1 MSMSKGILSSLNNNP
16 KASFSL
22 SSVELGFS
30 ILVGVA
36 TALALRSFIYS
47 ELPDTC
53 GPDIDYSYIGCDY
66 TWTPQLAWELR
77 GRPLFLTYVIP
88 YMLCL
93 AISSIF
99 LLRSIRRDV
108 RQFSMIAN
116 LAFSFPALAFIS
128 SFLFY
133 SNVSWYFSVLGLV
146 LAMFAALNSVR
157 SQGRERDWLSLPF
170 NLVWIVIFILFFF
183 HYFSLY
189 IF

>member
-1 MSMSKGILSSLNNNP
+1 MSMSKDILSSLNNNP

-30 ILVGVA
+30 MLVGVA
-36 TALALRSFIYS
+36 IAWALRSLIYS
-47 ELPDTC
+47 ELPETC
-53 GPDIDYSYIGCDY
+53 GPDIDIAYIGCDY

-88 YMLCL
+88 YVLCL
-93 AISSIF
+93 TISGIF

-116 LAFSFPALAFIS
+116 LAFSFPALGFIGLM
-128 SFLFY
+128 FH
-133 SNVSWYFSVLGLV
+133 NIVSCYFSLLGLV
-146 LAMFAALNSVR
+146 LAVFAALNSAR
-157 SQGRERDWLSLPF
+157 FQGRERDWLSLPF
-170 NLVWIVIFILFFF
+170 NLVWIVIFIFFVF

-189 IF
+189 SF